1 MISWTRI
8 LVPTDFSETSK
19 SAVKEG
25 VDLARRFKA
34 GLILLYVG
42 DRVVTEVATEF
53 PLGLEE
59 SLLDAERERLLK
71 ILTPAEEAEL
81 HPEFVICAG
90 RPAQEI
96 VRCAK
101 EREADLIVMGT
112 HGRGGVNRMLLGSVA
127 ERVIR
132 TASCPVLII
141 RGAASAGEY
150 VEPATVGAAL
160 NA

>member
-1 MISWTRI
+1 VT
-8 LVPTDFSETSK
+8 
-19 SAVKEG
+19 EG

-42 DRVVTEVATEF
+42 DKVATEVATEF

-59 SLLDAERERLLK
+59 SMLDAERERLLK
-71 ILTPAEEAEL
+71 ILTPAEQAEL

-90 RPAQEI
+90 NPAQEI

-101 EREADLIVMGT
+101 EREADLIIMGT

-127 ERVIR
+127 EKVIR
-132 TASCPVLII
+132 TAPCPVLII
-141 RGAASAGEY
+141 RGVASAGEHF
-150 VEPATVGAAL
+150 EPATVGAVL